1 MNFYGSLEDCWE
13 IVVSAMANQIEQ
25 LQNEVHYKQ
34 KRIDQLELQNE
45 NMKIKLESAAPKHFD
60 LSCEIRPMFDSS
72 RDPFE
77 DGGAGE

>member
-13 IVVSAMANQIEQ
+13 IVVSTMANQIEQ

-45 NMKIKLESAAPKHFD
+45 NMKIKLEKAEIPRINCP
-60 LSCEIRPMFDSS
+60 CEIKPMFDSS

-77 DGGAGE
+77 EVGAGE